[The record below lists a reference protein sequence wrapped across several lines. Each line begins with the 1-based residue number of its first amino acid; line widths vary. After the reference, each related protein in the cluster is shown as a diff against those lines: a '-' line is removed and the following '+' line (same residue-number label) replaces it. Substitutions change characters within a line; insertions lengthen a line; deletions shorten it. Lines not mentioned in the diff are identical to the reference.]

1 MYRHSEIFTGDFTI
15 IVTYFRSSS
24 YNTHSMCE
32 QQYFAEYVLGW
43 RGPSGQKADKGTIV
57 HKVLEILAVIKKAQ
71 QDSQESID
79 DDVIGKVDTNSYSL
93 NTIIEKVYKY
103 YSEANSH
110 HKWTLKDY
118 KDCHS
123 WVYKAI
129 EFNDGMFDPRNRYI
143 LCPEQHFDIE
153 IKKPWSAY
161 SYDTPDGKLEGNLA
175 LKGTIDLITLVNDNT
190 IEIVDWKTGRRLDWA
205 TGQEKTQEKL
215 EKDPQ
220 LRIYHYAISHLY
232 PKIDHIIFSIYFIND
247 GGPFS
252 ICFDKSDLVKTEEM
266 LRQKFEIVKNTRK
279 PKLNKSWMCNK
290 LCHFGKTTFENTHV
304 LPQIEYRENQTCTM
318 GSTMTKCEQ
327 IKHDMDMHGMK
338 YVVEQYKNKNHSF
351 GKYKAPGSTE

>member
-1 MYRHSEIFTGDFTI
+1 
-15 IVTYFRSSS
+15 
-24 YNTHSMCE
+24 MCE
-32 QQYFAEYVLGW
+32 QQYFLEYVLGW

-71 QDSQESID
+71 QDGKDEVI
-79 DDVIGKVDTNSYSL
+79 DDVIGKININDYNL

-110 HKWTLKDY
+110 HKWAIKDY
-118 KDCHS
+118 KDCHA

-129 EFNDGMFDPRNRYI
+129 EFNGGMFDPRNRNI
-143 LCPEQHFDIE
+143 LEPEQHFDIE
-153 IKKPWSAY
+153 IKKPWAQY
-161 SYDTPDGKLEGNLA
+161 SYDTSEGKLEGYLA

-190 IEIVDWKTGRRLDWA
+190 IEIIDWKTGRRLDWA

-232 PKIDHIIFSIYFIND
+232 PHIEHIIFSIYFIND

-252 ICFDKSDLVKTEEM
+252 ICFDKSDLKNTEDM
-266 LRQKFEIVKNTRK
+266 LRSKFEIVKNSRK
-279 PKLNKSWMCNK
+279 PRLNKSWMCTK
-290 LCHFGKTTFENTHV
+290 LCHFGKTTFENTV
-304 LPQIEYRENQTCTM
+304 VQPEVEYRENQTCNP
-318 GSTMTKCEQ
+318 GSYMTKCEQ
-327 IKHDMDMHGMK
+327 VKHDVELYGIK
-338 YVVEQYKNKNHSF
+338 QVVDLYKNPSHSF
-351 GKYKAPGSTE
+351 GKYKAPGSTT